1 MSAFITPRH
10 DACASCEIPLTGWP
24 LYRSD
29 EAFCCAGC
37 ADGGPCVCTYESDRA
52 DDGVDGLGLPFGR
65 PFATPVPAARPTP
78 TAAPAVPVTARVTL
92 TSSGAAR
99 R

>member
-10 DACASCEIPLTGWP
+10 DACASCEIPLLGWP

-52 DDGVDGLGLPFGR
+52 DDGVDGLGLPF
-65 PFATPVPAARPTP
+65 ALQSESSEEVE
-78 TAAPAVPVTARVTL
+78 TAASRV
-92 TSSGAAR
+92 A
-99 R
+99 

>member
-10 DACASCEIPLTGWP
+10 DTCASCEIPLMGWP
-24 LYRSD
+24 LYRSN

-52 DDGVDGLGLPFGR
+52 DGVDGLGLPFGR
-65 PFATPVPAARPTP
+65 PFATP
-78 TAAPAVPVTARVTL
+78 APATPRTADEAPVAPVGV
-92 TSSGAAR
+92 TSSLVASR
-99 R
+99 